1 MINKAFSFCCTCVL
15 LLLSLLANAQQQ
27 DTEKGP
33 VNEFFRSNDKIYVI
47 VGVLLIIFAGIII
60 FLISLERKI
69 SKLEQRDH
77 PDRQ

>member
-1 MINKAFSFCCTCVL
+1 MIKKAFSFCCTFIL
-15 LLLSLLANAQQQ
+15 LLVSLFADAQQQ

-47 VGVLLIIFAGIII
+47 VGVLMIIFIGIVI

-69 SKLEQRDH
+69 SKLEKRDRL
-77 PDRQ
+77 DQ

>member
-1 MINKAFSFCCTCVL
+1 MINKVFSFCFTCVL
-15 LLLSLLANAQQQ
+15 LLMSLFVNAQQQ

-47 VGVLLIIFAGIII
+47 VGVLMIIFTGIVI

-69 SKLEQRDH
+69 SKLEQRDQM
-77 PDRQ
+77 DRQ

>member
-1 MINKAFSFCCTCVL
+1 MIKKAFSFCCTFML
-15 LLLSLLANAQQQ
+15 LLISLFADAQQQ

-33 VNEFFRSNDKIYVI
+33 INEFFRSNDKIYVI
-47 VGVLLIIFAGIII
+47 VGVLLIIFTGIII

-69 SKLEQRDH
+69 SRLEQRDH